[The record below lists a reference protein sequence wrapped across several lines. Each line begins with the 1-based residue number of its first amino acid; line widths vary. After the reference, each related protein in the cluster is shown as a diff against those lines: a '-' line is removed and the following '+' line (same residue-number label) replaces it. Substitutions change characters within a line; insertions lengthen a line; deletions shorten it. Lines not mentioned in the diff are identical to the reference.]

1 MNGLGNTAEGEVIVN
16 LEWTVTSEDECTRQA
31 ELDTRRP
38 CGRAECG
45 VFRRL
50 RGYLC
55 GRSTVGSG
63 RRTGEAWS
71 GDGEVRDGAGGAP
84 LRWLAPRKGE
94 ERGTA
99 YCEDHGAE
107 GGAGRCCFCS

>member
-16 LEWTVTSEDECTRQA
+16 LEWTVMSEDECTWQA
-31 ELDTRRP
+31 ELDTQRP

-55 GRSTVGSG
+55 GWSTVGSG

-71 GDGEVRDGAGGAP
+71 GDGEVRDGARGSSFALVGP
-84 LRWLAPRKGE
+84 KEGRGKRDCSLRGPWG
-94 ERGTA
+94 
-99 YCEDHGAE
+99 
-107 GGAGRCCFCS
+107 

>member
-16 LEWTVTSEDECTRQA
+16 LEWTVTSEDECAGQV
-31 ELDTRRP
+31 ELDTQRP

-63 RRTGEAWS
+63 WRTGEAWI
-71 GDGEVRDGAGGAP
+71 GDREVRDGARGSSFELIGP
-84 LRWLAPRKGE
+84 EKGRGKRGCSLRGPWG
-94 ERGTA
+94 
-99 YCEDHGAE
+99 
-107 GGAGRCCFCS
+107 